1 MYLPCARRM
10 HEPKRN
16 KGSLLPLQIITMNPP
31 ETSQLAT
38 VPDAALA
45 VSRSEPTAIS
55 ILQAAVQKGITPEN
69 VSVVKEIIAMRREEV
84 AHEAKIAFN
93 RAFFALKR
101 EIAGMEFYADKT
113 ALTKSGATAYTY
125 CSEAE
130 LNSKL
135 EPVLFKH
142 GFAMMFGQQ
151 TDGER
156 VVAEVTLIHEGG
168 HEEKREYAVRT
179 GAVNAM
185 KDVTAVDT
193 GSTTSAWRH
202 LIIKMF
208 GLKSRI
214 KETADAANDGE
225 FISFDKVQYLRERC
239 KETGMSEATLLRL
252 AGAESLEK
260 VGVNIYPVLTNALS
274 MKKPAN
280 AQ

>member
-1 MYLPCARRM
+1 
-10 HEPKRN
+10 
-16 KGSLLPLQIITMNPP
+16 MNT
-31 ETSQLAT
+31 ESQLAT
-38 VPDAALA
+38 VPDQALA
-45 VSRSEPTAIS
+45 ASGQMPTSIS
-55 ILQAAVQKGITPEN
+55 ILEAAVKGGITAEN

-93 RAFFALKR
+93 RDFFRLKR
-101 EIAGMEFYADKT
+101 ELAGMDFYADKT
-113 ALTKSGATAYTY
+113 ALTKSGAVAYTY

-130 LNSKL
+130 LNAKL
-135 EPVLFKH
+135 EPVLFKY
-142 GFAMMFGQQ
+142 GFAMMFGQG
-151 TDGER
+151 TDGDR
-156 VVAEVTLIHEGG
+156 VVAEITLVHEAG

-179 GAVNAM
+179 GSANAM
-185 KDVTAVDT
+185 KDATAVDT

-202 LIIKMF
+202 LVIKLF

-214 KETADAANDGE
+214 SETKDAKNDGE
-225 FISFDKVQYLRERC
+225 FIDFDKVQYLRERC